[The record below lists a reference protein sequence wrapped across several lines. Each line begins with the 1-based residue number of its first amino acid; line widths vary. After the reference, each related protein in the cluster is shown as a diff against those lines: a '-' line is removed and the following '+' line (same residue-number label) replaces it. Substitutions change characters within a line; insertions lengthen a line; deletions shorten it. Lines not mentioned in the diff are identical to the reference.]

1 MYRGSAPAA
10 GLTVLVTQWEPA
22 WAVPGCGPD
31 IVLLFLRFE
40 GAEAP
45 YALADPDFG
54 INYFPGH
61 RNKNSLPLLLLPVQL
76 STLIVIVLVIAGP
89 EGVGYRQSRL
99 VCRPVCPARWR
110 SPRRPS
116 AKPYIRVSSLTSGRW
131 VSWSKPLRCSSS
143 NLSGKPRRFESRSP
157 HQCAPDADGDASGL
171 QTHDWP
177 FESAPECHGPVVE
190 LHTHQS

>member
-89 EGVGYRQSRL
+89 LVGQAFSLPGLLPQAARTLAFDS
-99 VCRPVCPARWR
+99 PAFHQAIY
-110 SPRRPS
+110 SC
-116 AKPYIRVSSLTSGRW
+116 KFFDIGEM
-131 VSWSKPLRCSSS
+131 
-143 NLSGKPRRFESRSP
+143 GESVET
-157 HQCAPDADGDASGL
+157 AGL
-171 QTHDWP
+171 
-177 FESAPECHGPVVE
+177 
-190 LHTHQS
+190 